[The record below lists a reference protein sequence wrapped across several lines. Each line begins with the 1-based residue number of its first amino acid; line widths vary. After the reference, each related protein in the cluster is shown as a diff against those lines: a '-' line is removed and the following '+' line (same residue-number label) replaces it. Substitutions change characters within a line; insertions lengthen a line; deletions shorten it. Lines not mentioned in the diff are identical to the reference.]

1 MMDFIRAG
9 KFDFLPRYHIL
20 YFGDRRSSPK
30 YNIDIFDIGREKEVL
45 LHEHSAEHIKE
56 ISDGMQQCLPDDLF
70 CM

>member
-30 YNIDIFDIGREKEVL
+30 YNIDIFDIGRENEVL

-56 ISDGMQQCLPDDLF
+56 IYFGMQQCLPDDLF